1 MAARLSELPARV
13 EARRSASQ
21 VSTPHRLP
29 GIDSSQTMFSRALNL
44 PTPHASPADS
54 FIDKLAASQMH
65 MVRSARKLRLRGRE
79 SHRRSDSGSIASVA
93 SADDSDDDPG
103 ESLFREFGEAAA
115 SAQRELAQAVSEE
128 VESQLADILVCL
140 GEEAAKIEVLSG
152 ALARMGVDAPALLRD
167 AGLAENESDHPVQ
180 LASTAPRVSDL
191 SRTSPNSHDADAA
204 YARDALANAERIA
217 ARADAFL
224 LKPGSSASAAAKP
237 PKPPR
242 RSRDSTGSLAGDGE
256 GSGFRV
262 TGTPPTATAS
272 ALDLAEMSPE
282 EERARDIAGAR
293 AEPASPLAPLT
304 RNIVEEYYAIGR
316 STPVSRG
323 DTDDEGVA
331 WDDDVGGGWDEDE
344 HAVRA
349 RIESWEGEIARSR
362 RTSEAEL
369 SAFLSSLPAR
379 QTPHERATAR
389 DREAR
394 DREAEGRR
402 REVSSAPVDV
412 DGEPRRQKSRGLM
425 MEPVGKNGWM
435 QVSQSTF

>member
-1 MAARLSELPARV
+1 
-13 EARRSASQ
+13 
-21 VSTPHRLP
+21 
-29 GIDSSQTMFSRALNL
+29 MFSRALNL

-93 SADDSDDDPG
+93 SADDSDDDPS

-167 AGLAENESDHPVQ
+167 AGLADDESNRPVVG
-180 LASTAPRVSDL
+180 ASLTAPSVSAG
-191 SRTSPNSHDADAA
+191 RTSPPHDVDVA
-204 YARDALANAERIA
+204 YARDTLANAERIA

-224 LKPGSSASAAAKP
+224 LKPKGSSAAKP

-262 TGTPPTATAS
+262 TGTPPTAAAA
-272 ALDLAEMSPE
+272 ALDLATEMSPE
-282 EERARDIAGAR
+282 EERARDIAGER

-362 RTSEAEL
+362 RTSEPG
-369 SAFLSSLPAR
+369 SASLSSSPAQR
-379 QTPHERATAR
+379 TPHERATAR

-394 DREAEGRR
+394 ERPPEGRR
-402 REVSSAPVDV
+402 PEVPSAPVDG

>member
-1 MAARLSELPARV
+1 
-13 EARRSASQ
+13 
-21 VSTPHRLP
+21 
-29 GIDSSQTMFSRALNL
+29 MFSRALNL

-93 SADDSDDDPG
+93 SADDSDDDPS

-140 GEEAAKIEVLSG
+140 GEETTKVEVLSG
-152 ALARMGVDAPALLRD
+152 ALARMGMDAPALLRD
-167 AGLAENESDHPVQ
+167 AGLAHESDHPVVG
-180 LASTAPRVSDL
+180 ASTAPRVSAG
-191 SRTSPNSHDADAA
+191 RTSPAHDADVA
-204 YARDALANAERIA
+204 YARDTLANAERIA

-224 LKPGSSASAAAKP
+224 LKPKGSSTAKP

-262 TGTPPTATAS
+262 TGTPPTAAAA
-272 ALDLAEMSPE
+272 ALDLATEMSPE
-282 EERARDIAGAR
+282 EERARDIAGER

-362 RTSEAEL
+362 RTSEPG
-369 SAFLSSLPAR
+369 SASLSSSPAQ

-394 DREAEGRR
+394 ERTPEGWR
-402 REVSSAPVDV
+402 REVLSAPVEG

>member
-1 MAARLSELPARV
+1 
-13 EARRSASQ
+13 
-21 VSTPHRLP
+21 
-29 GIDSSQTMFSRALNL
+29 
-44 PTPHASPADS
+44 
-54 FIDKLAASQMH
+54 MH

-93 SADDSDDDPG
+93 SADDSDDDPS

-140 GEEAAKIEVLSG
+140 GEETTKVEVLSG
-152 ALARMGVDAPALLRD
+152 ALARMGMDAPALLRD
-167 AGLAENESDHPVQ
+167 AGLAHESDHPVVGV
-180 LASTAPRVSDL
+180 STAPRVSAG
-191 SRTSPNSHDADAA
+191 RTSPAHDADVA
-204 YARDALANAERIA
+204 YARDTLANAERIA

-224 LKPGSSASAAAKP
+224 LKPGSSSSSSAAARP

-256 GSGFRV
+256 GSGFKV
-262 TGTPPTATAS
+262 TGTPPTAAAI
-272 ALDLAEMSPE
+272 ALNLAEMSPE

-293 AEPASPLAPLT
+293 VEPDSPLAPLT

-331 WDDDVGGGWDEDE
+331 RDDVVGGGWDEDE

-349 RIESWEGEIARSR
+349 RMESWEGEIARSR
-362 RTSEAEL
+362 RTSEPG
-369 SAFLSSLPAR
+369 SASLSSSPAQ

-394 DREAEGRR
+394 ERTPEGWR
-402 REVSSAPVDV
+402 REVLSAPVEG

>member
-1 MAARLSELPARV
+1 
-13 EARRSASQ
+13 
-21 VSTPHRLP
+21 
-29 GIDSSQTMFSRALNL
+29 MFSRALNL

-93 SADDSDDDPG
+93 SADDSDDDPS

-167 AGLAENESDHPVQ
+167 AGLAEDESDHPVQ

-191 SRTSPNSHDADAA
+191 SRTSPDSHDADVA

-224 LKPGSSASAAAKP
+224 LKPGSSAASAAKP

-262 TGTPPTATAS
+262 TGTPPTATAT

-282 EERARDIAGAR
+282 EERARDIAGPR

-362 RTSEAEL
+362 RTSEPGTV
-369 SAFLSSLPAR
+369 SLSSSPAQ

-402 REVSSAPVDV
+402 RELSSAPVDV
-412 DGEPRRQKSRGLM
+412 GGEPRRQKSRGLM

>member
-1 MAARLSELPARV
+1 
-13 EARRSASQ
+13 
-21 VSTPHRLP
+21 
-29 GIDSSQTMFSRALNL
+29 MFSRALNL

-93 SADDSDDDPG
+93 SADDSDDDPS

-140 GEEAAKIEVLSG
+140 GEETAKIEVLSG
-152 ALARMGVDAPALLRD
+152 ALARVGVDAPALLRD
-167 AGLAENESDHPVQ
+167 AGLADDESNRPVVG
-180 LASTAPRVSDL
+180 ASATAPSVSAG
-191 SRTSPNSHDADAA
+191 RTSPPHDVDVA
-204 YARDALANAERIA
+204 YARDTLANAERIA

-224 LKPGSSASAAAKP
+224 LKPKGSSTAKP
-237 PKPPR
+237 PKPR

-262 TGTPPTATAS
+262 TGTPPTAAAA
-272 ALDLAEMSPE
+272 ALDLATEMSPE
-282 EERARDIAGAR
+282 EERARDIAGER

-331 WDDDVGGGWDEDE
+331 RDDVVGGGWDEDE

-349 RIESWEGEIARSR
+349 RIEVQWAGGEMDNTQA
-362 RTSEAEL
+362 L
-369 SAFLSSLPAR
+369 GFY
-379 QTPHERATAR
+379 HEI
-389 DREAR
+389 
-394 DREAEGRR
+394 
-402 REVSSAPVDV
+402 
-412 DGEPRRQKSRGLM
+412 
-425 MEPVGKNGWM
+425 
-435 QVSQSTF
+435 

>member
-1 MAARLSELPARV
+1 
-13 EARRSASQ
+13 
-21 VSTPHRLP
+21 
-29 GIDSSQTMFSRALNL
+29 
-44 PTPHASPADS
+44 
-54 FIDKLAASQMH
+54 MH

-79 SHRRSDSGSIASVA
+79 SHRRSDSGSVASVA
-93 SADDSDDDPG
+93 SADDSDDDPS

-140 GEEAAKIEVLSG
+140 GEETTKVEVLSG
-152 ALARMGVDAPALLRD
+152 ALARMGMDAPALLRD
-167 AGLAENESDHPVQ
+167 AGLAHESDHPVVG
-180 LASTAPRVSDL
+180 ASTAPRVSAG
-191 SRTSPNSHDADAA
+191 RTSPAHDADVA
-204 YARDALANAERIA
+204 YARDTLANAERIA

-224 LKPGSSASAAAKP
+224 LKPGSSSAARP

-262 TGTPPTATAS
+262 TGTPPTAAAI
-272 ALDLAEMSPE
+272 ALNLAEMSPE
-282 EERARDIAGAR
+282 EERARDIAGGR
-293 AEPASPLAPLT
+293 VEPDSPLAPLT

-316 STPVSRG
+316 SAPVSRG

-331 WDDDVGGGWDEDE
+331 WDDVVGGGWDEDE

-349 RIESWEGEIARSR
+349 RMESWEGEIARSR
-362 RTSEAEL
+362 RTSEPG
-369 SAFLSSLPAR
+369 SASLSSSPAR

-394 DREAEGRR
+394 ERTPEGRR
-402 REVSSAPVDV
+402 REVLSAPVDG
-412 DGEPRRQKSRGLM
+412 DGESRRQKSRGLM

>member
-1 MAARLSELPARV
+1 
-13 EARRSASQ
+13 
-21 VSTPHRLP
+21 
-29 GIDSSQTMFSRALNL
+29 MFSRALNL

-93 SADDSDDDPG
+93 SADDSDDDPS

-152 ALARMGVDAPALLRD
+152 ALARVGVDAPALLRD
-167 AGLAENESDHPVQ
+167 AGLADDESDRPVVG
-180 LASTAPRVSDL
+180 ASLTAPSVSAG
-191 SRTSPNSHDADAA
+191 RTSPPHDVDVA
-204 YARDALANAERIA
+204 YARDTLANAERIA

-224 LKPGSSASAAAKP
+224 LKPKGSSAKP

-262 TGTPPTATAS
+262 TGTPPTAAAA
-272 ALDLAEMSPE
+272 ALDLATEMSPE
-282 EERARDIAGAR
+282 EERARDIAGSAR
-293 AEPASPLAPLT
+293 NLP
-304 RNIVEEYYAIGR
+304 RR
-316 STPVSRG
+316 SRRSRGTSWRSITPSVGGTPVSRG

-362 RTSEAEL
+362 RTSEPG
-369 SAFLSSLPAR
+369 SASLFFAGAANAAR
-379 QTPHERATAR
+379 EGDGARPGGARATAGRTETGGSECTGRRGRRAAAAEESRADDGAGWKERVDAGLAKHILTCR
-389 DREAR
+389 DYLRQSSSHIHMGSSREA
-394 DREAEGRR
+394 AICLT
-402 REVSSAPVDV
+402 
-412 DGEPRRQKSRGLM
+412 PRCR
-425 MEPVGKNGWM
+425 
-435 QVSQSTF
+435 F